1 MAFQPAPGI
10 VAVELRGVLHGQRV
24 ENVLHFRAIGSI
36 SQASLQGLVNA
47 IGALVASEAYLAYWP
62 VEFQWTEIYARD
74 LSVSIGVQASDS
86 SVAGEVGTGGVGMPG
101 NVTIAITLRSGLTG
115 RSARGRVYWMGLT
128 EGSVVG
134 NAVSGPVVAGY
145 VDVLE
150 DIRAEAL
157 TAGFELVVLSRQQNG
172 VLLANAI
179 GYDVVTIGATDLNVD
194 SQRKRL
200 AGRGI

>member
-10 VAVELRGVLHGQRV
+10 VAVEMRGVLHGQRV
-24 ENVLHFRAIGSI
+24 ENVLHFRAAGAI
-36 SQASLQGLVNA
+36 SQESLQGLVNA
-47 IGALVASEAYLAYWP
+47 IGELVSSEEYLAYWP
-62 VEFQWTEIYARD
+62 NEFQWTEIYARD
-74 LSVSIGVQASDS
+74 LTTAIGVQASDTT
-86 SVAGEVGTGGVGMPG
+86 VAGSVGTGGVGMPG

-128 EGSVVG
+128 EGAIVG

-157 TAGFELVVLSRQQNG
+157 LAGFELVVLSRQQAG
-172 VLLANAI
+172 VVLANAI